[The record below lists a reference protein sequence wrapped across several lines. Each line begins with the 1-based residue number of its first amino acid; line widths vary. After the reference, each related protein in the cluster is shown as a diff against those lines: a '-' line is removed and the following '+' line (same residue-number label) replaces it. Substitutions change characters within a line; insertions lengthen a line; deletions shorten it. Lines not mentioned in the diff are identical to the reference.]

1 MKRAEGLRS
10 RWLATCLLL
19 AGLAIGAIW
28 LSSVRTL
35 ADPSEPAEAA
45 PAHPE
50 AAPANATWEKRW
62 WIEKIARL
70 LRNGEGL
77 GPDDDI
83 ARLEKLTKEEI
94 VREFMADERFGDTVL
109 DFNMYFLGFKADSVK
124 VDGNYQHSAFD
135 FPNAISSA
143 KALIGNGDYLKLFDL
158 EGDYY
163 FAPLATAPSEEDL
176 TPEDSRLSAKQL
188 RDKAETELSSKLK
201 ALLALRKGPKRVDFD
216 EFCDQIAEFSDQ
228 RDELTKAF
236 NRAFTDAEIFV
247 LLRGS
252 VPEFIFDGLDK
263 VTDDECEKPKDKHD
277 IKRLEDTVAE
287 LSTRLDR
294 AFAEIARFEPTVY
307 WPETLAEFKPLILS
321 AFPRK
326 GPWPA
331 FGVEQGTALANSST
345 NYNRKRA
352 AYVLKRFFCD
362 DLNPVGFDDPKEHVS
377 GAHGSQTSCYSCHYK
392 LDPMAGF
399 FRNHGA
405 LFGDASS
412 TPDIVFDD
420 LASMDRK
427 KYLSA
432 WSAPP
437 GSGRAWD
444 VGYIRSPRWTEQNE
458 YGESLADL
466 SRIIRK
472 APEAKR
478 CLMKRLTEYV
488 LGENQTVDGGYL
500 DFLTQNFEKD
510 AAVNSSIAMKNAVTR
525 VLLTETYQT
534 RNPDPRRCY
543 DLAPGTN
550 TSERPPCRVAYILQ
564 KNCVRC
570 HNEDEALNT
579 LDLTKWVQ
587 RPGEKRQTFPH
598 FTMTG
603 DKIPAAKTFE
613 EMSSRLSSTDP
624 KFRMPKNKLMSSQE
638 RQELYLWLQSELA
651 RRQPE

>member
-19 AGLAIGAIW
+19 AGLAIGAAW
-28 LSSVRTL
+28 LSAVGAL
-35 ADPSEPAEAA
+35 ADPSEPTAEAA

-50 AAPANATWEKRW
+50 AAPANAAWEKRW
-62 WIEKIARL
+62 WIEKTARL
-70 LRNGEGL
+70 LRNGEGI
-77 GPDDDI
+77 GPGDDI

-94 VREFMADERFGDTVL
+94 VRELMADERFGDTVL

-124 VDGNYQHSAFD
+124 VDGIYRPSAFD
-135 FPNAISSA
+135 FPNAIGSA
-143 KALIGNGDYLKLFDL
+143 KALIDNGDYLKLFDL

-163 FAPLATAPSEEDL
+163 LAPLATAPSEEDL
-176 TPEDSRLSAKQL
+176 TPEESRLSAKQL

-201 ALLALRKGPKRVDFD
+201 ALLALRKGPKRVDSD
-216 EFCDQIAEFSDQ
+216 EFCDQLSEFSDQ
-228 RDELTKAF
+228 RDELTKSF

-263 VTDDECEKPKDKHD
+263 VTDAECEKPKDKLD

-287 LSTRLDR
+287 LSARLDR
-294 AFAEIARFEPTVY
+294 VFAEIARFEPTVY

-321 AFPRK
+321 AFPHK

-466 SRIIRK
+466 SRII
-472 APEAKR
+472 
-478 CLMKRLTEYV
+478 
-488 LGENQTVDGGYL
+488 
-500 DFLTQNFEKD
+500 
-510 AAVNSSIAMKNAVTR
+510 
-525 VLLTETYQT
+525 
-534 RNPDPRRCY
+534 
-543 DLAPGTN
+543 
-550 TSERPPCRVAYILQ
+550 
-564 KNCVRC
+564 
-570 HNEDEALNT
+570 
-579 LDLTKWVQ
+579 
-587 RPGEKRQTFPH
+587 
-598 FTMTG
+598 
-603 DKIPAAKTFE
+603 
-613 EMSSRLSSTDP
+613 
-624 KFRMPKNKLMSSQE
+624 
-638 RQELYLWLQSELA
+638 
-651 RRQPE
+651 